1 MVRLILGVMLV
12 TQATGNNPSAE
23 EKKPAPWEQTWVLKP
38 VQAVT
43 EAIDTAK
50 KAVEGVRMP
59 WERDWKVKAA
69 PTTTPPV
76 KMPTEA
82 VDVSTEAKMK
92 KAAII
97 QTSEV
102 LPDTR
107 SHQSNID
114 EIDQELAKTKD
125 EGVRRILL
133 AEKNKFVKLIEKE
146 KVSAKTR

>member
-1 MVRLILGVMLV
+1 M

-50 KAVEGVRMP
+50 KAVEGVKMP

-82 VDVSTEAKMK
+82 VDVRTEAKMK

-114 EIDQELAKTKD
+114 EIDQELSKTKD
-125 EGVRRILL
+125 QNIKKILL
-133 AEKNKFVKLIEKE
+133 AERNKFLKLIEKE

>member
-1 MVRLILGVMLV
+1 M

-50 KAVEGVRMP
+50 KAVEGVKMP

-97 QTSEV
+97 QTSEA

-114 EIDQELAKTKD
+114 EIDQELSKTKD
-125 EGVRRILL
+125 QNIKKILL
-133 AEKNKFVKLIEKE
+133 AERNKFLKLIEKE